1 MTIIVAPLSR
11 ARMSI
16 VVDKVDCISTPGSS
30 VDVLVTQ
37 YGICVNPCRR
47 DLLERFTEA
56 GIPVADIHD
65 WKAMAEK
72 MNGIPRGIEH
82 KTSRIVARVMG
93 RNGTQ
98 MDTIYQ
104 VE

>member
-1 MTIIVAPLSR
+1 M
-11 ARMSI
+11 
-16 VVDKVDCISTPGSS
+16 
-30 VDVLVTQ
+30 
-37 YGICVNPCRR
+37 
-47 DLLERFTEA
+47 
-56 GIPVADIHD
+56 ADIHD